1 MQWRKLF
8 CISLE
13 EQKQEHI
20 CESPTLGMMYVPSS
34 HSSENVDL
42 KEDHGRRMLYAFEIR
57 CCRELLN
64 IRWQEKVRNDI
75 RKILHMT
82 KNRWHQRKL
91 SVYVEYLIR
100 SIARTVQW
108 VRKTKR
114 KSSQRH
120 WPTTLPNSWTGNE
133 AARSNEHGQKS
144 TRDDYYT
151 RSIWSLGKE
160 YTTSGNSRV
169 L

>member
-1 MQWRKLF
+1 MVCAADDTGRSSRTGSQRNLMQWRKLF

-64 IRWQEKVRNDI
+64 IR
-75 RKILHMT
+75 
-82 KNRWHQRKL
+82 
-91 SVYVEYLIR
+91 
-100 SIARTVQW
+100 
-108 VRKTKR
+108 
-114 KSSQRH
+114 
-120 WPTTLPNSWTGNE
+120 
-133 AARSNEHGQKS
+133 
-144 TRDDYYT
+144 
-151 RSIWSLGKE
+151 
-160 YTTSGNSRV
+160 
-169 L
+169 